1 MSSLLLAGLLVV
13 FLAGRCT
20 VLADVTEKPVLQ
32 ENPDVNTKTPE
43 ESLPTEEYP
52 EDDDDNETDSTDSPN
67 NESSGDGEAGNATR
81 PDTRLNRACDTD
93 LHDVEKP
100 AECKAG
106 LAHSVIIPIVLVTLL
121 IVVVVIVVIFLCR
134 RRKKKTIPC
143 DVKEEEALAACDAG
157 TLPIPMFDD
166 DIPSVLELEMEDLQK
181 LDGKTDSLAAG
192 ETASAS
198 GMES

>member
-32 ENPDVNTKTPE
+32 ENPDVSTKTPE
-43 ESLPTEEYP
+43 ESLSTQEYP
-52 EDDDDNETDSTDSPN
+52 EDYDDDEADGTDSPN

-81 PDTRLNRACDTD
+81 PDTRSNRACDTD

-106 LAHSVIIPIVLVTLL
+106 LTHSVIISIVLVTLL
-121 IVVVVIVVIFLCR
+121 IVVVVIVVIFLCQ
-134 RRKKKTIPC
+134 RRKRKTIPC

-157 TLPIPMFDD
+157 TLPVPMFDD

-181 LDGKTDSLAAG
+181 LDGETDTG